1 VALEKTSFNLFVD
14 LARGGEELDQPVA
27 AAGREEGAASERVC
41 DPVKSLEKK
50 KPKKK
55 LMWDPNLIFF
65 GSHILKTLRDGLLF
79 SSQ

>member
-1 VALEKTSFNLFVD
+1 VNLVALEKTSFNLFVD

-50 KPKKK
+50 KAEEKIDVGPKF
-55 LMWDPNLIFF
+55 DFF
-65 GSHILKTLRDGLLF
+65 WKSFIEN
-79 SSQ
+79 S